1 MAYGSGTK
9 NTYPLE
15 CWVSNWK
22 KSGSPLGHI
31 ASSQRE
37 LPEPHEAVL
46 WLRGSVDPKKIDE
59 IAMEKEKWSVFFT
72 NSFGCDGASH

>member
-9 NTYPLE
+9 KKHIRWNAGFQSE
-15 CWVSNWK
+15 K

-37 LPEPHEAVL
+37 LPEPREAVV
-46 WLRGSVDPKKIDE
+46 WLRGFVDPKK
-59 IAMEKEKWSVFFT
+59 
-72 NSFGCDGASH
+72 HR